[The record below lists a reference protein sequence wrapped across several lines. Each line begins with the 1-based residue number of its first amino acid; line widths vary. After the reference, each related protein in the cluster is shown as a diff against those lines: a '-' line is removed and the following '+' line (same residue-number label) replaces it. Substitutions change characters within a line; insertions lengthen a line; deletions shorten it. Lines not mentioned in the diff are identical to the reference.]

1 MIGDTCGVDRVT
13 IIEIARRSAGLSQGE
28 LARRA
33 RTTQSAVSDYERRRK
48 SPALAV
54 TERLLA
60 ATGSDVMVIPAV
72 DFEQHDD
79 PEVGEFF
86 VANRLWPLLPPL
98 CFDRVR
104 LRDRGGAVAG
114 VWDLAVRADR
124 IRLYELVLCD
134 GTADAILACVDGA
147 LLVDAWPDMDL
158 PAPIRKLW
166 QPLIDEA
173 KGSARRRSTVRNADH
188 APGGEA
194 T

>member
-28 LARRA
+28 LARLA

-60 ATGSDVMVIPAV
+60 AAGSDVMVVPAV
-72 DFEQHDD
+72 EFEQHDHT
-79 PEVGEFF
+79 EVGAFL

-104 LRDRGGAVAG
+104 LRDRGGAGEV

-124 IRLYELVLCD
+124 ILLYELVLCD

-147 LLVDAWPDMDL
+147 LLVEAWPDMDL
-158 PAPIRKLW
+158 PAPIRKAW

-173 KGSARRRSTVRNADH
+173 KGSAHRRSTIRNADYV
-188 APGGEA
+188 PG
-194 T
+194 TQPT